1 MESSISQEEA
11 NIKPMP
17 PSTEPTVSTA
27 VATAE
32 VKLDPQDSGMTV
44 ENEAQTSTEPS
55 AVVSAGGGLSSEK
68 KRENTIERALRGRVK
83 SPILLAFNLFAA
95 ELRDELRKTGL
106 MTGAE
111 VEKVIGE
118 KWKSMPKEEKD
129 PLVENARLQQ
139 AKIIAQYPAGI
150 PEDLESH
157 RPNKKRKK
165 SSGRVASS
173 GSETIAQGL
182 SPRSQLVGQTFEG
195 VVDGMFDI
203 GYFLTVKIG
212 DKLLRGLMFRGSDT
226 SAPNPGVEIT
236 AKTSLPA
243 ADVDGFAAS
252 GSALASH
259 DEGEKVEATSCIP
272 TAEGTNVMEVKQESE
287 DIPSDT
293 AMIDAK
299 TPTVSASAAT
309 IDAAIS
315 ENMS

>member
-11 NIKPMP
+11 NIQPVP
-17 PSTEPTVSTA
+17 LSTEPTVSTA

-32 VKLDPQDSGMTV
+32 VKLDAQDSGMIV
-44 ENEAQTSTEPS
+44 ETEAQTSTEPS
-55 AVVSAGGGLSSEK
+55 AVASAGGALSSEK

-129 PLVENARLQQ
+129 PLVENARLEQ

-150 PEDLESH
+150 PDDPESH

-165 SSGRVASS
+165 SSGRMAAS
-173 GSETIAQGL
+173 GSETIAQGA
-182 SPRSQLVGQTFEG
+182 PPQAQLVGQSFDG

-212 DKLLRGLMFRGSDT
+212 DKLLRGLVFRGSDT
-226 SAPNPGVEIT
+226 CAPNPDEMA
-236 AKTSLPA
+236 AKTTLPA
-243 ADVDGFAAS
+243 ADADGCAAS
-252 GSALASH
+252 GSEASALALA
-259 DEGEKVEATSCIP
+259 DGGDDTEATACIVV
-272 TAEGTNVMEVKQESE
+272 AAVEVKQEPVI
-287 DIPSDT
+287 IPSDT
-293 AMIDAK
+293 AMIDAT
-299 TPTVSASAAT
+299 TPIAVPASAGP
-309 IDAAIS
+309 IHAAIS